1 MINYKGTPLLGE
13 DSNPQHTSEFFAIA
27 GTVLFWLLFTIFSF
41 VIKPQPE
48 NPKYKEVQIVLS
60 STPVVQKTEEA
71 PAPAEA
77 ASASAASSESLVEQV
92 VETPAVEVP
101 AVEAPAPKVETP
113 SVVKETPPAPKPVEK
128 TVETPKPKAQ
138 PKPEPKKETPK
149 TQTQKTETPAP
160 DKKAEPVEP
169 ITYAVDPMEAFA
181 AQTNKKA
188 KKEIDWDAMFADDE
202 PSEVQ
207 TANQVKTVTNKEP
220 AFSGTAGTA
229 DPVAEQKVTSSTT
242 SNTSKSQSASSS
254 TSSALEGIKNSSF
267 KGSAA
272 NGVQSETSVKS
283 KTSGSGKVEME
294 MSNGRS
300 RALISPA
307 KPVINLSAQAAATID
322 SSITVTIKFRVVE
335 AGNVPRAEIS
345 ITPESTLHQLV
356 RDEIR
361 NQISTWRFEPADYAA
376 TATFEYKIV
385 KQ

>member
-27 GTVLFWLLFTIFSF
+27 GTVLFWLIFSIFSF
-41 VIKPQPE
+41 VIKPQPDK
-48 NPKYKEVQIVLS
+48 PKYKEVQIVLS

-77 ASASAASSESLVEQV
+77 ASASAASSESVVEQV
-92 VETPAVEVP
+92 VETPA
-101 AVEAPAPKVETP
+101 PKVEP
-113 SVVKETPPAPKPVEK
+113 APVVKETPPAPKTVEK
-128 TVETPKPKAQ
+128 KVETPKPKEQ
-138 PKPEPKKETPK
+138 PKKEAPKAQNQKIQTPV
-149 TQTQKTETPAP
+149 PA
-160 DKKAEPVEP
+160 KKAEPVEP
-169 ITYAVDPMEAFA
+169 IEYAVDPMEAFA
-181 AQTNKKA
+181 AQTNKKP
-188 KKEIDWDAMFADDE
+188 KKEVDWDAMFGDDE
-202 PSEVQ
+202 PATTQ
-207 TANQVKTVTNKEP
+207 TTNQVKTVTNKEP
-220 AFSGTAGTA
+220 AFSGTAGTKAA
-229 DPVAEQKVTSSTT
+229 DSTEKLTSSST
-242 SNTSKSQSASSS
+242 SNSNSKSQNASSS

-267 KGSAA
+267 KGNAE
-272 NGVQSETSVKS
+272 NGIQSQTNVKS
-283 KTSGSGKVEME
+283 KPSGSGKIEMQ

-335 AGNVPRAEIS
+335 AGNVPRAEIT

>member
-27 GTVLFWLLFTIFSF
+27 GTVLFWLIFSIFSF
-41 VIKPQPE
+41 VIKPQPDK
-48 NPKYKEVQIVLS
+48 PKYKEVQIVLS

-77 ASASAASSESLVEQV
+77 ANASAASSESVVEQV
-92 VETPAVEVP
+92 VETPVVEP
-101 AVEAPAPKVETP
+101 PAPKVETP
-113 SVVKETPPAPKPVEK
+113 PVVKETPPAPKAVEK
-128 TVETPKPKAQ
+128 KVETPKPKAQ
-138 PKPEPKKETPK
+138 PKPEPKKEAPK
-149 TQTQKTETPAP
+149 TQTQKTQTPVPA
-160 DKKAEPVEP
+160 KKAEPIE
-169 ITYAVDPMEAFA
+169 YAVDPMEAFA
-181 AQTNKKA
+181 AQTNKKP
-188 KKEIDWDAMFADDE
+188 KKEVDWDAMFADDE
-202 PSEVQ
+202 PATTQ
-207 TANQVKTVTNKEP
+207 TTNQVKTVTNKEP
-220 AFSGTAGTA
+220 AFSGTAGTKAA
-229 DPVAEQKVTSSTT
+229 DSTEKLTSSST
-242 SNTSKSQSASSS
+242 SNSNSKSQNASSS

-267 KGSAA
+267 KGNAE
-272 NGVQSETSVKS
+272 NGIQSQTNVKS
-283 KTSGSGKVEME
+283 KTSGSGKVEMQ

-307 KPVINLSAQAAATID
+307 KPVINLSAQAASTID